1 MKKALLLLLFLSP
14 LLSFAEKKEI
24 TVEEYQNLLIKHAV
38 PMNTYRAGM
47 SFAMDS
53 GSTFV
58 QVPGDGDVG
67 IACLGNL
74 KKVSTILLVGP
85 SGDYFLLEEDK
96 VTFEDNKECAK
107 HFPNGEYIKARI
119 FLKAFSPLT
128 VQELTSLKDRDYINL
143 YQVDDHNVI
152 EIYHPIVRGLFMP
165 RFSGVPQEQNRNLN
179 HLSKKSQG
187 DPFVIHEEHID
198 LSKPRSFGFNK
209 IRAFYGEEILFELN
223 FNQLPDANLDELN
236 EKYKNLKVEIYIHK
250 IPMDKYRDFPA
261 PEANL
266 TWGEIIKKASEG
278 EPGGIPAL
286 YPNFK

>member
-24 TVEEYQNLLIKHAV
+24 TVEEYQKLLIAHAV

-47 SFAMDS
+47 SFGMDG

-67 IACLGNL
+67 MACKGNL

-85 SGDYFLLEEDK
+85 SKDYFLLEEDK

-119 FLKAFSPLT
+119 YLKGFTPFT
-128 VQELTSLKDRDYINL
+128 VEELTSLKDRDYINI

-165 RFSGVPQEQNRNLN
+165 RFSGMPRDQNRNLN
-179 HLSKKSQG
+179 HLSKKSPG
-187 DPFVIHEEHID
+187 DPSVTHEEHID
-198 LSKPRSFGFNK
+198 LSKPRNFGFDK
-209 IRAFYGEEILFELN
+209 IKIFLEEEIWFELN

-250 IPMDKYRDFPA
+250 IPLDKYREFFA

-278 EPGGIPAL
+278 EPGG
-286 YPNFK
+286 YSTQ